1 MVRGKWGGRGMK
13 VRDEG
18 LQTGI
23 QIRIRIQIGSG
34 FRGLKKGQKCKIIMM

>member
-18 LQTGI
+18 LQAGI
-23 QIRIRIQIGSG
+23 QIRIQIGSG